1 MIRRLFTLA
10 LKNTFRARN
19 RTMITII
26 TYAFGIGLYVFV
38 NSLLSGFYNISVKN
52 IIDKDIGK
60 IKVMGNDYNL
70 DDVVPL
76 PETYFEYTKYTDI
89 SKQYEYSSPD
99 IQFIANIITRDV
111 SAKAVIRG
119 VEPDKADSVF
129 HYSND
134 IVEGVWIDQCKDN
147 EVVIGG
153 RIAHSLNLKLGDV
166 FTLVFKN
173 RDGNFDA
180 FDLDVGG
187 IISTGNPNIDRLS
200 IFMSLAK
207 TQEFMAANG
216 LISGISIK
224 TKNHNAEK
232 IKINETF
239 TGVSAYK
246 WEDLSE
252 DFLNLDKVKSS
263 FSSLLIFMIVI
274 VATVGIF
281 NTILLGMFERRKE
294 IGMLKAMGMS
304 RRQIELLFSIEGGI
318 IGFIGS
324 LAGVAF
330 GFLINLPFVIK
341 GFDLSMFGDM
351 DIGYPVQG
359 AIKSTWGFESII
371 PALILG
377 VIIAFLA
384 SWYPAVRAA
393 KLEPVK
399 TLRD

>member
-1 MIRRLFTLA
+1 MIKRLFTLA
-10 LKNTFRARN
+10 FKNIFRARN

-26 TYAFGIGLYVFV
+26 AYAFGIGLYVFM
-38 NSLLSGFYNISVKN
+38 NSLLTGFYNTSVKN

-70 DDVVPL
+70 DDAVPL

-89 SKQYEYSSPD
+89 SKQYEYCSPD
-99 IQFIANIITRDV
+99 MQFIASIITSDV
-111 SAKAVIRG
+111 SAKTVIRG
-119 VEPDKADSVF
+119 VETDKANSVF

-134 IVEGVWIDQCKDN
+134 IVEGVWIDQCNDN

-166 FTLVFKN
+166 FTLIFKN

-180 FDLDVGG
+180 FDLNVGG

-200 IFMSLAK
+200 IFMPLAK
-207 TQEFMAANG
+207 AQEFMSANG

-224 TKNHNAEK
+224 TKKYNTEK

-239 TGVSAYK
+239 TGVSAYT

-252 DFLNLDKVKSS
+252 DFLNLDKMKSG
-263 FSSLLIFMIVI
+263 FSSILIFMIVI

-281 NTILLGMFERRKE
+281 NTILLGMFERKRE
-294 IGMLKAMGMS
+294 VGMLKAMGMS

-318 IGFIGS
+318 IGFVGS
-324 LAGVAF
+324 VAGIAF

-341 GFDLSMFGDM
+341 GFDISMYGDM
-351 DIGYPVQG
+351 DVGYPVQG
-359 AIKSTWGFESII
+359 VVKSLWGFEFII

-377 VIIAFLA
+377 VIIAVLA
-384 SWYPAVRAA
+384 SYYPARRAA
-393 KLEPVK
+393 RLEPVK

>member
-1 MIRRLFTLA
+1 MIKRLFTLA
-10 LKNTFRARN
+10 FKNIFRARN
-19 RTMITII
+19 RTMITIVA
-26 TYAFGIGLYVFV
+26 YAFGIGLYIFM
-38 NSLLSGFYNISVKN
+38 NSLLTGIYNTSVKN
-52 IIDKDIGK
+52 IIDKDISK

-76 PETYFEYTKYTDI
+76 PETYFEYTKYTGI
-89 SKQYEYSSPD
+89 SNQYEYSSPD
-99 IQFIANIITRDV
+99 IQFIANIITSDI
-111 SAKAVIRG
+111 STKAVIRG

-134 IVEGVWIDQCKDN
+134 IVEGVWIDRCKDN

-153 RIAHSLNLKLGDV
+153 RIAHSLNLKLGDM

-200 IFMSLAK
+200 IFMPLAK

-224 TKNHNAEK
+224 TKNHETEK

-239 TGVSAYK
+239 TGVSAYT

-252 DFLNLDKVKSS
+252 GFLNLDKMKKG

-281 NTILLGMFERRKE
+281 NTILLGMFERKRE

-304 RRQIELLFSIEGGI
+304 RRQIGLLFSIEGGI

-324 LAGVAF
+324 LGGIAF
-330 GFLINLPFVIK
+330 GLLINLPFVIK
-341 GFDLSMFGDM
+341 GFDLSMYGEM
-351 DIGYPVQG
+351 DIGYPVQDVV
-359 AIKSTWGFESII
+359 KSTWGFEFII

-377 VIIAFLA
+377 VIIALIA
-384 SWYPAVRAA
+384 SWYPAMRAA